1 MVGKRIATLLFIVI
15 CGVVLLVSYM
25 NWKDKLSNMGV
36 GLVPEGFSE
45 IASADDES
53 ADIDVEVTVASD
65 DNTLTP
71 ETISQLTAHMPES
84 VAELVVSRFD
94 SAEPI
99 RLLIAGSQ
107 AIAQGGEG
115 GAAGLIATFLD
126 ERYGSFIET
135 EIVSVPGTSKDFVE
149 AMEDAVSWS
158 NGYDLLLFEPFTLNN
173 NGKVII
179 EDEHRHILT
188 VQEKLRS
195 YKDDAELLVM
205 PSQPIYRPNFYG
217 TQIRSLGKF
226 TESRGI
232 PYIDHWAEW
241 PDTDSD
247 SINDYLEDD
256 SAPNDMGATAWA
268 TAVQRFFGAYF

>member
-1 MVGKRIATLLFIVI
+1 MGGKRIATLLFIII
-15 CGVVLLVSYM
+15 CGIVLLLSYM
-25 NWKDKLSNMGV
+25 NWKDKLSHTGNGT
-36 GLVPEGFSE
+36 VPEGLSE
-45 IASADDES
+45 IASADDEPS
-53 ADIDVEVTVASD
+53 DIDVEVTVASD
-65 DNTLTP
+65 ESPLTV
-71 ETISQLTAHMPES
+71 ETISQLTANMPES
-84 VAELVVSRFD
+84 VAQLVTSRFE
-94 SAEPI
+94 SEQPI

-115 GAAGLIATFLD
+115 GAAGLIAAYLD
-126 ERYGSFIET
+126 DVYGSFIET
-135 EIVSVPGTSKDFVE
+135 DIVSVPGTSKEFI
-149 AMEDAVSWS
+149 ATMEDAVSW
-158 NGYDLLLFEPFTLNN
+158 NDGYDVMLFEPFTLNN

-232 PYIDHWAEW
+232 PYIDHWDEW
-241 PDTDSD
+241 PDTTSD

-256 SAPNDMGATAWA
+256 SAPNDIGATAWA
-268 TAVQRFFGAYF
+268 TAVQRFFGADF